1 MRYIQG
7 TDRDQ
12 ISMLPMCIDDFITD
26 ENPVR
31 VVDAFVDS
39 LNLAKLGFA
48 RSIPAGTGRPAYD
61 PKDLLKLYCYG
72 YRHNIRSS
80 RRLEAETH
88 RNLEVIWLLGGLK
101 PDHKTISDFRKD
113 NKVALKNAFKQFTL
127 LCKDWGLFGAE
138 LVAVDGTKIRASNS
152 RRASISPK
160 KLNKQIEYTEDRINA
175 YLEQLDSNN
184 GDESDSP
191 KLSKEE
197 IQERIAQLKER
208 KAGYQQLKQDIQE
221 QKLNEISKT
230 DPDARR
236 MSVSNNGVDVSHNVQ
251 ISVDGKHS
259 LVVDFDVTSNVT
271 DHGYLSIMA
280 ERAMKTLDVE
290 SIEVLADKGYYAADD
305 LVKCEEIGATPYVP
319 KQKVTN
325 GKGFNA
331 EKFLYNEE
339 EDTYICPAGQNLYPG
354 RFRDNGKYRTYKNA
368 RACRKCELR
377 DQCTSSWNG
386 RTITRHFAKKMLEEI
401 DKRTNEQK
409 DKYQQRQLIVEHP
422 IGTIK
427 RSFGLTHFLTR
438 GNSAARAESSLAFLA
453 YNMLR
458 AINIL
463 GVKEILRRLAVV

>member
-1 MRYIQG
+1 MRYIKG

-12 ISMLPMCIDDFITD
+12 ISMLPMCIDDFIAD

-31 VVDAFVDS
+31 VIDAFVDS
-39 LNLAKLGFA
+39 LDLEKAGFA
-48 RSIPAGTGRPAYD
+48 RSVPARTGRPAYD

-80 RRLEAETH
+80 RRLEEETH
-88 RNLEVIWLLGGLK
+88 RNLEVLWLLGGLK

-113 NKVALKNAFKQFTL
+113 NKVALKNAFRQLVL
-127 LCKDWGLFGAE
+127 LCRDWGLFGAE

-152 RRASISPK
+152 RRASISPR
-160 KLNKQIEYTEDRINA
+160 KLDKQIQHAEERINA
-175 YLEQLDSNN
+175 YLEQLDSNDAN
-184 GDESDSP
+184 EPDSP

-208 KAGYQQLKQDIQE
+208 KAGYQQLKQEMQE
-221 QKLNEISKT
+221 KGLNEISKT

-251 ISVDGKHS
+251 IAVDGKHS

-280 ERAMKTLDVE
+280 ENVMEILDVE

-305 LVKCEEIGATPYVP
+305 LVRCEEIGATPYVP
-319 KQKVTN
+319 KQKITN
-325 GKGFNA
+325 SKGFSA
-331 EKFLYNEE
+331 EEFHYNES
-339 EDTYICPAGQNLYPG
+339 DDSYTCPAGQTLYPG
-354 RFRDNGKYRTYKNA
+354 RLRDKGKYRTYKNA
-368 RACRKCELR
+368 RACRTCELR

-386 RTITRHFAKKMLEEI
+386 RTVIRHFAKKLLDEI
-401 DKRTNEQK
+401 DKRTSEQK

-427 RSFGLTHFLTR
+427 RSFGLAHFLTR
-438 GNSAARAESSLAFLA
+438 GNSAVRAESSLAFLA